1 MTMKSFKEVQTD
13 LQALAESD
21 WSRFIEMRQI
31 ASADLELE
39 LREWLGDD
47 HGQGISSSDV
57 SCHLIEM
64 VRFGELAIDNDPK
77 V

>member
-1 MTMKSFKEVQTD
+1 MKTFEDTMAEVQ
-13 LQALAESD
+13 ALYFTNYP
-21 WSRFIEMRQI
+21 RYIELRQT
-31 ASADLELE
+31 ASADLERE

-64 VRFGELAIDNDPK
+64 VRFGELTIDNDS
-77 V
+77 VV